1 MASNAMKVFYSR
13 TLDLSLQRAHTL
25 VAAHPD
31 MPGLNGLLSLAERRV
46 ASVDSPETL
55 FETARWL
62 SDWLDS
68 LELTFA
74 NTRRL
79 VR

>member
-1 MASNAMKVFYSR
+1 MLSDATMVFRSR

-46 ASVDSPETL
+46 ANVDSPEKL

-74 NTRRL
+74 NARRL
-79 VR
+79 MR